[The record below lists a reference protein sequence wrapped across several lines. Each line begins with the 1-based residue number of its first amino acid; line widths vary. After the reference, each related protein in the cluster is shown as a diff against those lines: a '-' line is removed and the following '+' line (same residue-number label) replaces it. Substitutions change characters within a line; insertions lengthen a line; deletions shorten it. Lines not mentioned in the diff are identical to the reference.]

1 MVCTSRIV
9 LNPIMETLSSGT
21 YAGLGT
27 CGPVAGK
34 DSLSLLTLVDM
45 ALALEAPK
53 PSEKDHTYAVAKK
66 HTRTKKVSNTDNE
79 LLLQKEKDH
88 NYSFIS
94 KSVALRHSHLQKPKP
109 QKMEPTRSSSEENLS
124 NITLSNLSESSG
136 APRRTAVDDTS
147 LNTSHKCFAFGKN
160 RSPFH
165 TPNDHT
171 YPCIMDPRK
180 RRSNVPISD
189 AVEIRG
195 VKGEPMA
202 MDDSYL
208 GSHSWPKG
216 NLFSPFRDRDGNL
229 SHTLPLNYKYMYDHT
244 YAQGKTND
252 DEKMSICDDSECQNP
267 VPEKP
272 VALKTDHN
280 YNKGPCDKIKTV
292 PESVGHIRAPKL
304 TLKNNRIDHNY
315 SGFTGTFSSAPTQ
328 PQGSVESLDMDFS
341 QSDTD
346 SCEET
351 EEEERRLAIT
361 STISAWLQLRKDHPY
376 SSI

>member
-1 MVCTSRIV
+1 MEKTSSKTCV
-9 LNPIMETLSSGT
+9 
-21 YAGLGT
+21 GLGT

-34 DSLSLLTLVDM
+34 DPLSLLTLVDM
-45 ALALEAPK
+45 ALALETQK

-66 HTRTKKVSNTDNE
+66 NTKTKKFPNTDNE
-79 LLLQKEKDH
+79 MLLQKEKDH
-88 NYSFIS
+88 NYSFSS

-109 QKMEPTRSSSEENLS
+109 PKMDQQTRSSSEENLS
-124 NITLSNLSESSG
+124 NFTFPIISGSSG

-147 LNTSHKCFAFGKN
+147 LNTSHKCYTFGKS
-160 RSPFH
+160 RTPFH
-165 TPNDHT
+165 TNNDHT
-171 YPCIMDPRK
+171 YPVIDSK
-180 RRSNVPISD
+180 QHFSKVPMSD
-189 AVEIRG
+189 VVEIQG

-208 GSHSWPKG
+208 GSHSWPKE
-216 NLFSPFRDRDGNL
+216 NMFPPFRSRDGNL
-229 SHTLPLNYKYMYDHT
+229 SHTLPLNYKYDHT
-244 YAQGKTND
+244 YAQGKNSD
-252 DEKMSICDDSECQNP
+252 DEKMSVCDDSECPNP
-267 VPEKP
+267 VIEKP

-280 YNKGPCDKIKTV
+280 YNKGPCDITKNLSGLV
-292 PESVGHIRAPKL
+292 SHIRAPKL
-304 TLKNNRIDHNY
+304 MLKNNRIDHNY
-315 SGFTGTFSSAPTQ
+315 SGFTGTSNSAPTQ
-328 PQGSVESLDMDFS
+328 SQGSVESLDMDFS